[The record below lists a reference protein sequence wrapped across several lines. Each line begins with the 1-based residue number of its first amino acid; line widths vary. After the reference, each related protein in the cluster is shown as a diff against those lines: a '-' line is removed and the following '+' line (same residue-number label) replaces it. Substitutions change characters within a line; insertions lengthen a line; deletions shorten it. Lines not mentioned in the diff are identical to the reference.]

1 MIIIYG
7 VDNRY
12 GSSGKFS
19 PRLLQGYQPQTYQ
32 PLAPTG
38 VHDLGY
44 QPGVLSTLRVA
55 GFRAINP
62 VSYQP
67 GVLSRVASGAYQPGA
82 LSTRGPINPGAYQ
95 PMGQTEF

>member
-1 MIIIYG
+1 MGLIIGMVLPESFHEGYSRAI
-7 VDNRY
+7 N
-12 GSSGKFS
+12 
-19 PRLLQGYQPQTYQ
+19 PRPYQ